1 MFGAFGADVEF
12 QAFAF
17 VVEVPWYGDADESA
31 LSPIFNIFFL
41 LQRDRIYYII
51 PPDAMKK
58 KQRDQ
63 ADHER
68 NREKRLSQMAERYA
82 RLQDAGLCVQC
93 GEAKAAHSVSRC
105 EVCLESMRVRMMS
118 KRPKKTK

>member
-1 MFGAFGADVEF
+1 M
-12 QAFAF
+12 
-17 VVEVPWYGDADESA
+17 
-31 LSPIFNIFFL
+31 NK
-41 LQRDRIYYII
+41 R
-51 PPDAMKK
+51 K
-58 KQRDQ
+58 RDQ

-105 EVCLESMRVRMMS
+105 EVCLESMRVRMMN